1 MKINRF
7 GQASILSSSQLD
19 EVCEALPGSHR
30 ICAYILRYCACRVT
44 EGLSL
49 KWSYISSSQILFPA
63 PITKGSKF
71 TRQVPI
77 APKLKEVLEDW
88 KLKFKDPYKGPQWVI
103 PGRTPG
109 ERLTRQSFDWQLR
122 QVCNELGFE
131 GCSTHSFRR
140 SSITEL
146 SRKKIPLATIKSVS
160 GHQTLQALGM
170 YIEVSQEEKL
180 QAVSLLWMGGL
191 SSMCIQSCQGDT
203 SFGPGSSPF
212 VSIIPSSGGLSWK
225 PILCTLFL
233 SAWSSLSSDILGN
246 TTNYIFLQT
255 KRIFK
260 TLKNSL
266 REYQGRGP
274 ICNQTTGSSKE

>member
-19 EVCEALPGSHR
+19 EVCEALPGAHR

-77 APKLKEVLEDW
+77 QPKLKKILDEW
-88 KLKFKDPYKGPQWVI
+88 KLTFKDPYKGAQWLI
-103 PGRTPG
+103 PGQTPG
-109 ERLTRQSFDWQLR
+109 EHLTRQSFDWKLR
-122 QVCNELGFE
+122 QVCKELGFE
-131 GCSTHSFRR
+131 GVSSHSFRR

-146 SRKKIPLATIKSVS
+146 SRKRVPLATIKSVS

-180 QAVSLLWMGGL
+180 QAVSLL
-191 SSMCIQSCQGDT
+191 
-203 SFGPGSSPF
+203 
-212 VSIIPSSGGLSWK
+212 
-225 PILCTLFL
+225 
-233 SAWSSLSSDILGN
+233 
-246 TTNYIFLQT
+246 
-255 KRIFK
+255 
-260 TLKNSL
+260 
-266 REYQGRGP
+266 
-274 ICNQTTGSSKE
+274 

>member
-88 KLKFKDPYKGPQWVI
+88 KLTFKDPYKGPQWVI

-146 SRKKIPLATIKSVS
+146 SRKKLPLATNKSVS
-160 GHQTLQALGM
+160 RHQPLQALEDFPGNQ
-170 YIEVSQEEKL
+170 SS
-180 QAVSLLWMGGL
+180 AL
-191 SSMCIQSCQGDT
+191 SS
-203 SFGPGSSPF
+203 
-212 VSIIPSSGGLSWK
+212 
-225 PILCTLFL
+225 
-233 SAWSSLSSDILGN
+233 
-246 TTNYIFLQT
+246 
-255 KRIFK
+255 
-260 TLKNSL
+260 
-266 REYQGRGP
+266 
-274 ICNQTTGSSKE
+274 